1 MQELAVLKETCK
13 AAELS
18 FTILYETD
26 VLQNLQFAK
35 WMVHF
40 QCNMGGSND
49 PNAPTNQPLSKI
61 ASKDFISKIQF
72 S

>member
-35 WMVHF
+35 
-40 QCNMGGSND
+40 
-49 PNAPTNQPLSKI
+49 
-61 ASKDFISKIQF
+61 
-72 S
+72 